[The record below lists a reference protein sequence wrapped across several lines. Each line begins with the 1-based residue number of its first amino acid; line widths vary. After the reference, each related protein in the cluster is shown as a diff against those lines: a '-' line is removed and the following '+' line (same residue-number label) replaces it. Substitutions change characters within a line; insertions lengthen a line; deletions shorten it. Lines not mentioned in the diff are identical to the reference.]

1 MTITTFY
8 EQSATGSGF
17 HVAAL
22 VKVACGPVLLLVGT
36 GGSLSTNTA
45 QVYPA
50 QDSTASVTEITQAS
64 PPETAPE
71 ASAPAAQSLAERVSA
86 IKAAFGLT
94 ISQLAKVLRVERQ
107 TIYDWMDED
116 HPPQLQEQKRERLAA
131 IEGWAAQW
139 NALCPWPA
147 GKGITTYTVEG
158 ATLLDLLLADVL
170 DGARLTHVLRG
181 LSEQVKAEWQ
191 RREARSLANRLRARG
206 FQPVPESSL
215 RGVLAGLGGTVSL
228 NDDDS

>member
-1 MTITTFY
+1 MTTTTFY

-17 HVAAL
+17 SVAAL
-22 VKVACGPVLLLVGT
+22 VKVAYGPVLLLIGT
-36 GGSLSTNTA
+36 GGSLSMNAA

-50 QDSTASVTEITQAS
+50 QDSTASVTEITQAP

-71 ASAPAAQSLAERVSA
+71 ESAPAAQTLAERVSA

-94 ISQLAKVLRVERQ
+94 ISQLAQVLHVQRQ

-116 HPPQLQEQKRERLAA
+116 RPPQVQGQKRERLAA
-131 IEGWAAQW
+131 IQRWAIQW
-139 NALCPWPA
+139 NALCSWPA
-147 GKGITTYTVEG
+147 GKGVASYAVEG
-158 ATLLDLLLADVL
+158 NTLLDLLAADVL
-170 DGARLTHVLRG
+170 DEARLTTVLRG

-191 RREARSLANRLRARG
+191 LREERSLANRLRARG
-206 FQPVPESSL
+206 FQPAPEPSL
-215 RGVLAGLGGTVSL
+215 RSGLAGLGRTVSL

>member
-1 MTITTFY
+1 MTTTTFY

-17 HVAAL
+17 SVAAL
-22 VKVACGPVLLLVGT
+22 VKVACGPVLLLIGT
-36 GGSLSTNTA
+36 GGSLSMNAA

-50 QDSTASVTEITQAS
+50 QDSTASVTEITQAP

-71 ASAPAAQSLAERVSA
+71 ESAPAAQTLAERVSA

-94 ISQLAKVLRVERQ
+94 ISQLAQVLHVQRQ

-116 HPPQLQEQKRERLAA
+116 RPPQVQGQKRERLAA
-131 IEGWAAQW
+131 IQRWAIQW
-139 NALCPWPA
+139 NALCSWPA
-147 GKGITTYTVEG
+147 GKGVASYAVEG
-158 ATLLDLLLADVL
+158 NTLLDLLAADVL
-170 DGARLTHVLRG
+170 DEARLTTVLRG

-191 RREARSLANRLRARG
+191 LREERSLANRLRARG
-206 FQPVPESSL
+206 FQPAPEPSL
-215 RGVLAGLGGTVSL
+215 RSGLAGLGRTVSL

>member
-1 MTITTFY
+1 MTTTTFY

-17 HVAAL
+17 SVAAL
-22 VKVACGPVLLLVGT
+22 VKVACGPVLLLIGT
-36 GGSLSTNTA
+36 GGSLSMNAA

-50 QDSTASVTEITQAS
+50 QDSTASVTEITQAP

-71 ASAPAAQSLAERVSA
+71 ESAPAAQTLAERVSA

-94 ISQLAKVLRVERQ
+94 ISQLAQVLHVQRQ

-116 HPPQLQEQKRERLAA
+116 RSPQVQGQKRERLAA
-131 IEGWAAQW
+131 IQRWAIQW
-139 NALCPWPA
+139 NALCSWPA
-147 GKGITTYTVEG
+147 GKGVASYAVEG
-158 ATLLDLLLADVL
+158 NTLLDLLAADVL
-170 DGARLTHVLRG
+170 DEARLTTVLRG

-191 RREARSLANRLRARG
+191 LREERSLANRLRARG
-206 FQPVPESSL
+206 FQPAPEPSL
-215 RGVLAGLGGTVSL
+215 RSGLAGLGRTVSL

>member
-1 MTITTFY
+1 MTTTTFY

-17 HVAAL
+17 SVAAL
-22 VKVACGPVLLLVGT
+22 VKVAFRPVLLLIGT
-36 GGSLSTNTA
+36 GGSLSMNAA

-50 QDSTASVTEITQAS
+50 QDSTASVTEITQAP

-71 ASAPAAQSLAERVSA
+71 ESAPAAQSLAERVSA

-94 ISQLAKVLRVERQ
+94 ISQLAQVLHVQRQ

-116 HPPQLQEQKRERLAA
+116 RPPQVQGQKRERLAA
-131 IEGWAAQW
+131 IQRWAIQW

-147 GKGITTYTVEG
+147 GKGVTSYAVEG
-158 ATLLDLLLADVL
+158 NTLLDLLAADVL
-170 DGARLTHVLRG
+170 DEARLTTVLRG

-191 RREARSLANRLRARG
+191 LREERSLANRLRARG
-206 FQPVPESSL
+206 FKPAPEPSL
-215 RGVLAGLGGTVSL
+215 RSGFAGLGRTVWL
-228 NDDDS
+228 NDD